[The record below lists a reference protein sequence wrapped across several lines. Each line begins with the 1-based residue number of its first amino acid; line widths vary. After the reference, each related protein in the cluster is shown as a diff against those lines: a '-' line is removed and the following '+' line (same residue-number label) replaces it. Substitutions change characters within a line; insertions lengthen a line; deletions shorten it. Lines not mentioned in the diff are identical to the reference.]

1 MKSCFGI
8 SQLFHKDF
16 LFGSGGDVKQERGQ
30 TPSAWLRGSFG
41 AALAGEVADSRGV
54 RGGREGLPTDPRGQV
69 RFRASCLRNC
79 ALEKILGGGKRSRQ
93 DGGRAL
99 RGPRAVVTSFPGQEP
114 KAGRQPCHLPPGPG
128 QEWFQRAPAAA
139 PDTSPRL
146 LPPFL
151 WSRNPQVPWEA
162 SPDVTEC
169 AAGTAAH
176 CWETAVGI
184 CQGKN
189 YFCPTA

>member
-1 MKSCFGI
+1 MASLSCFI
-8 SQLFHKDF
+8 RTSR
-16 LFGSGGDVKQERGQ
+16 SVREGGCQ
-30 TPSAWLRGSFG
+30 
-41 AALAGEVADSRGV
+41 AGERSNALGLAAGELWCDAGW
-54 RGGREGLPTDPRGQV
+54 GGREGLPTDLRGQV
-69 RFRASCLRNC
+69 KFRASRLRNC

-93 DGGRAL
+93 DGGSAL

-114 KAGRQPCHLPPGPG
+114 KVGRQPCHLPPGPG
-128 QEWFQRAPAAA
+128 QEWFQRSPAAA
-139 PDTSPRL
+139 PDTSARL

-184 CQGKN
+184 CQGKK